1 MQSERMS
8 DAFEQVLLRL
18 RQGERHLRKA
28 DIRALSDLNRQQMR
42 EFRQVWAELPADIRL
57 NTISTLAQIAQDSFE
72 YCFDRIFREALS
84 DPLPQIRRKAVE
96 GLWECEEESLAST
109 FLHMLMEDP
118 DISVRS
124 AVAVGL
130 GRFVYLAEFDEIE
143 PSLAAAI
150 ESALLT
156 IIHNPKE
163 PLELRRRAVESI
175 GFSGNPDIQAVIRDA
190 YEDDHSDMR
199 MSAIVAMGRSAD
211 RRWGKIIMQEL
222 MSEDRMMRHEAV
234 RAAGELE
241 LQEATDLLARIL
253 DYEDDLDIRR
263 DAVLAL
269 GKVGGKGAKAI
280 LEHIIASEDE
290 DLFDVAQDAMEELTF
305 GAQFP
310 EINELLRLVEEEE
323 RRGAGDEDESDD
335 WEDWDWEEDWE
346 DEEEDDFLDDED
358 DLDRW

>member
-1 MQSERMS
+1 MRDEHMR

-18 RQGERHLRKA
+18 RQGERYLRKA
-28 DIRALSDLNRQQMR
+28 DIRALSDLNRRQMQ
-42 EFRQVWAELPADIRL
+42 EFRQVWVELPADTRL
-57 NTISTLAQIAQDSFE
+57 STISALAQISQDSFE

-84 DPLPQIRRKAVE
+84 DPVPQIRRKAVE

-109 FLHMLMEDP
+109 FLHMLQEDP
-118 DISVRS
+118 DTSVRS

-130 GRFVYLAEFDEIE
+130 GRFVYLAEFEEIE
-143 PSLAAAI
+143 PTLAAAI

-156 IIHNPKE
+156 IIHNPEE

-175 GFSGNPDIQAVIRDA
+175 GYSGNPEVQSVIRDA
-190 YEDDHSDMR
+190 YEDDHPDMR
-199 MSAIVAMGRSAD
+199 MSAVIAMGRSAD
-211 RRWGKIIMQEL
+211 RRWGKIILQEL
-222 MSEDRMMRHEAV
+222 MSEDRLMRQEAV

-253 DYEDDLDIRR
+253 DYEDDVEIRR
-263 DAVLAL
+263 DAVRAL
-269 GKVGGKGAKAI
+269 GKVGGKGAKTI

-310 EINELLRLVEEEE
+310 EINELLRLVEEDE
-323 RRGAGDEDESDD
+323 RRSAGRDDESDE
-335 WEDWDWEEDWE
+335 WEDWDGEEEWEEG
-346 DEEEDDFLDDED
+346 DDFLDEEAE
-358 DLDRW
+358 LDRW